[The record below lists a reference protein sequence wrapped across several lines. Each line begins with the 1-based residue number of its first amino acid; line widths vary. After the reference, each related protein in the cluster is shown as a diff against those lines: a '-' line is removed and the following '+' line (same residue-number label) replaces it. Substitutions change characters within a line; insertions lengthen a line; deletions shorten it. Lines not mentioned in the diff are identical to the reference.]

1 MCNRGFGSMA
11 HNKVNQKPRVSEV
24 ILERGALQ
32 SIPKTSRDEPY
43 LDWTILQQVDEA
55 HTKLNHGIVLQVY
68 HTEPTPSQISP
79 TIDDNDVNEDIASV
93 YEHFDTKET
102 IAPVTTNGILLRRS
116 NKFKV
121 KGH

>member
-1 MCNRGFGSMA
+1 MA

-55 HTKLNHGIVLQVY
+55 HTKLNHGTIVLQVY
-68 HTEPTPSQISP
+68 HTESTPSQISP
-79 TIDDNDVNEDIASV
+79 TIDDMIMMSMK
-93 YEHFDTKET
+93 T
-102 IAPVTTNGILLRRS
+102 
-116 NKFKV
+116 
-121 KGH
+121 